1 MNMKKTFTLIELL
14 VVIAII
20 AILAAMLLPALAKA
34 REKARGISCINN
46 LKQLGLYTR
55 LYCDDHNDRYLTAE
69 LWYPNPG
76 ESSPSPHVWTQK
88 YVDLKY
94 VQDYKTL
101 ICPAYSPY
109 SPRNNGDIDYVFTYA
124 MTAEYLANN
133 WSGYNSHANQNPSTF
148 VVNIDSIL
156 KTHPAAGSRSLPI
169 QYYMVQLGWRD
180 DSSAKVHL
188 RHGIKAHASFGDG
201 HAAAI
206 NQGETV
212 SNNDPPTYALDSA
225 STFHCVVTL

>member
-1 MNMKKTFTLIELL
+1 MNMKRAFTLIELL

-55 LYCDDHNDRYLTAE
+55 LYCDDHNDRYITGE

-76 ESSPSPHVWTQK
+76 ESTPSPHVWTEK
-88 YVDLKY
+88 YVELKY
-94 VQDYKTL
+94 VQGYKTL
-101 ICPAYSPY
+101 ICPAYSPD
-109 SPRNNGDIDYVFTYA
+109 SPRNDGTDYVFTYA
-124 MTAEYLANN
+124 MTGEYSVSN
-133 WSGYNSHANQNPSTF
+133 WSKYNFHANQNPSTF
-148 VVNIDSIL
+148 VVNIDSVI
-156 KTHPAAGSRSLPI
+156 KTHPAAGSRTLPV
-169 QYYMVQLGWRD
+169 QYYLVQLGWRGD
-180 DSSAKVHL
+180 ADAKVHL

-206 NQGETV
+206 TQGETV
-212 SNNDPPTYALDSA
+212 SNNDPPTYALDST
-225 STFHCVVTL
+225 STFHCVVAL